1 MALVEDEITKTTR
14 IGTTLSP
21 KMRTR
26 LIQFLKE
33 NLDVFAWSHG
43 DIPGISPKVIQHKL
57 NVNPERK
64 PVQQRRR
71 AFDLERDQAVTKE
84 VTKLLTTSFIR
95 EVYYP
100 DWLTNV
106 VLVKKANEKWRMWM
120 DFTDLNKACPKDS
133 FPLPRI
139 DQLVD
144 SITGHKLLTF
154 MDAFSGYNQI
164 KMAEEDQEKTAFIT
178 SQGLYCYKVMPFKLK
193 NAGATYQRLVNKMF
207 NRQIGRN
214 MEVYVDDILVKS
226 KEELTHLD
234 DFRETFTTL
243 KQYQMKL
250 NPSKCVFGVVSGKF
264 LGFMISQRGIEA
276 NPEKV

>member
-264 LGFMISQRGIEA
+264 LGFMISQRGIEL

>member
-71 AFDLERDQAVTKE
+71 AFDLERDQAVTEE

-120 DFTDLNKACPKDS
+120 DFTNLNKACPKDS

-264 LGFMISQRGIEA
+264 LGFMISQRGIEL